1 MRKYLNK
8 FTIFKLIFFII
19 VIVLLQIY
27 YQYKIREKEEENT
40 RHELTMQMIYTILL
54 VHGEKDTLQEKLI
67 ESLQDILIWMES
79 ENKSDQDFKVICD
92 GWNDDVFH
100 KKFDDANN
108 TKFEKIRIKLD
119 KICKTKE
126 VTN

>member
-27 YQYKIREKEEENT
+27 YQYKIREKEEKNIQ
-40 RHELTMQMIYTILL
+40 HELAMQMIYTILL
-54 VHGEKDTLQEKLI
+54 VHGEKDTLQKKLI
-67 ESLQDILIWMES
+67 ESSQDILIWMES

-92 GWNDDVFH
+92 GWNDDIFR
-100 KKFDDANN
+100 KKFEYSNN

-126 VTN
+126 ATN